1 MLIGMEEGMTK
12 TIMIV
17 DDEPDVIF
25 TVKQGLEKLN
35 PNYKVIGVESGKKC
49 LELLENNQI
58 PDLIL
63 LDIMMPDMNGWE
75 VLNRLREKAK
85 WGNIPIV
92 FLTAKTDSFSKT
104 FGVTVAMD
112 YIEKPFEIL
121 DVKNRIEKVFQ
132 KIHQKKPILE

>member
-1 MLIGMEEGMTK
+1 
-12 TIMIV
+12 MIV

-49 LELLENNQI
+49 LDFLENNQI

-85 WGNIPIV
+85 WRNIPVV
-92 FLTAKTDSFSKT
+92 FLTAKTDTLSKT
-104 FGVTVAMD
+104 FGITVAID
-112 YIEKPFEIL
+112 YIEKPFDIV
-121 DVKNRIEKVFQ
+121 DVKNRIQ
-132 KIHQKKPILE
+132 KIFQESTTKKPTIE